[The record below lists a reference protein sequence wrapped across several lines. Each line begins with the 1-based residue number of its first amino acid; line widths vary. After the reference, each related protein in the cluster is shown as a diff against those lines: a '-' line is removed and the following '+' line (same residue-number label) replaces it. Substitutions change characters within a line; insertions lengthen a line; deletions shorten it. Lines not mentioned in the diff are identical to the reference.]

1 MAKNDA
7 RFPTVGASHHLAPGN
22 TPDMPELVP
31 SGSSTGARLKR
42 ATTVPF
48 DKPVAPRRRR
58 RAAWVALSI
67 AFWLA
72 LVAGGTSLIVAAT
85 GSGGSDDPPA
95 SDPDSRSDAYL
106 AAVDEFRSTWTAE
119 AITGLGA
126 TSIGITLET
135 KYDEFSQTTR
145 AYDALAQQCAALEG
159 TRSRFDALA
168 GVPPPTAPSPAQRS
182 TDESV
187 NARVDEATASNAP
200 LLAAAN
206 ELLADGRT
214 QLDTLDTLCDS
225 LTRLRPIADARASE
239 TTATATPLM
248 VPPGESEQVVTTSG
262 TVEFACSGD
271 TPCQPLASPA
281 RESYGAAISA
291 VNTRFD
297 DAAASFYSDHCPVTA
312 LADYCV
318 LAADLWSQRSA
329 VDTESAARFAKETP
343 LNSSVPLPEYSA
355 WLEKT
360 DAEFDAGEATLDD
373 WLTNYSGGAAAQP
386 GDSAFV
392 TVVSATADAAESS
405 FARLRDAARDAASG
419 GAEG

>member
-7 RFPTVGASHHLAPGN
+7 RFPSVGASHHLAPGN
-22 TPDMPELVP
+22 TPEMPELVP
-31 SGSSTGARLKR
+31 SGSTSGARLKR
-42 ATTVPF
+42 ATALPF
-48 DKPVAPRRRR
+48 AKPAAPRRRR
-58 RAAWVALSI
+58 RAAWVVLSI

-106 AAVDEFRSTWTAE
+106 AAVDEFRSTWSAQ

-145 AYDALAQQCAALEG
+145 AYDALAEQCAALDG

-168 GVPPPTAPSPAQRS
+168 GVPPPTAPSPDQRS

-187 NARVDEATASNAP
+187 NARVDEATASIAP

-206 ELLADGRT
+206 ELLSDGRT

-262 TVEFACSGD
+262 TVEFACPGD

-297 DAAASFYSDHCPVTA
+297 DAAAAFYSDHCPVTA

-318 LAADLWSQRSA
+318 LAADLWSKRSA
-329 VDTESAARFAKETP
+329 VDTESTARFAKETP
-343 LNSSVPLPEYSA
+343 LNAGVPLPEYSA
-355 WLEKT
+355 WLETT
-360 DAEFDAGEATLDD
+360 DAEFEAGQAALDD
-373 WLTNYSGGAAAQP
+373 WLTAYSGGDAAQP

-392 TVVSATADAAESS
+392 TVVSTTADAAESR
-405 FARLRDAARDAASG
+405 FAQLRDAASDAAAG
-419 GAEG
+419 

>member
-7 RFPTVGASHHLAPGN
+7 RFPTVGASHHLAPGS

-31 SGSSTGARLKR
+31 SGPSSGARLKR

-48 DKPVAPRRRR
+48 DKPVAPRRHR
-58 RAAWVALSI
+58 RAFRVALSV
-67 AFWLA
+67 AFWLT

-85 GSGGSDDPPA
+85 GSGGSDDRPA
-95 SDPDSRSDAYL
+95 SDPDSRSKAYVT
-106 AAVDEFRSTWTAE
+106 AVNEFRSSWSAE
-119 AITGLGA
+119 AIAGLGV

-135 KYDEFSQTTR
+135 KYDEFSQTPR
-145 AYDALAQQCAALEG
+145 AYDALAEQCAALDG

-168 GVPPPTAPSPAQRS
+168 DVPPPTTPSPAQRS

-187 NARVDEATASNAP
+187 NARVDEAAESIAP
-200 LLAAAN
+200 LAAAAN
-206 ELLADGRT
+206 ELLSDGRT
-214 QLDTLDTLCDS
+214 QLETLDTLCDS

-239 TTATATPLM
+239 TAATATPLM
-248 VPPGESEQVVTTSG
+248 VPPGQSEQVATTSG

-271 TPCQPLASPA
+271 APCQPLASPA
-281 RESYGAAISA
+281 RESYGAANSA

-297 DAAASFYSDHCPVTA
+297 DDAAAFYSDHCPVTA

-355 WLEKT
+355 WLEKA
-360 DAEFDAGEATLDD
+360 DAEFEAGQAALDG
-373 WLTNYSGGAAAQP
+373 WLTAYSGGTAAPP

-392 TVVSATADAAESS
+392 TVVSTTADTAESR
-405 FARLRDAARDAASG
+405 FAQLRDAASAAAAG
-419 GAEG
+419 

>member
-7 RFPTVGASHHLAPGN
+7 RFPSVGASHHLAPGN

-31 SGSSTGARLKR
+31 SGSSSGARLKR

-48 DKPVAPRRRR
+48 DAPAAPLRRR
-58 RAAWVALSI
+58 RAAWVVLSI

-72 LVAGGTSLIVAAT
+72 LVAGGTSLIVVAT
-85 GSGGSDDPPA
+85 GSDGSDGRPA
-95 SDPDSRSDAYL
+95 SDPDSRSEAYL
-106 AAVDEFRSTWTAE
+106 AAVDAFRSTWSAE
-119 AITGLGA
+119 AITGLGT

-135 KYDEFSQTTR
+135 KYDEFSQTPR
-145 AYDALAQQCAALEG
+145 SYDALAEQCAALDG
-159 TRSRFDALA
+159 TRGRFDALA
-168 GVPPPTAPSPAQRS
+168 DVPPPTAPSAAQRS
-182 TDESV
+182 ADESM
-187 NARVDEATASNAP
+187 NARVDEATASIAP
-200 LLAAAN
+200 LLSAAN
-206 ELLADGRT
+206 ELLSDGRT
-214 QLDTLDTLCDS
+214 QLETLDTLCGS

-239 TTATATPLM
+239 TAATATPLM

-271 TPCQPLASPA
+271 APCQPLASPA

-297 DAAASFYSDHCPVTA
+297 DAAAAFYSDHCPVTA

-360 DAEFDAGEATLDD
+360 DAEFDAGQAALDD
-373 WLTNYSGGAAAQP
+373 WLTAYSGGTAAPP

-392 TVVSATADAAESS
+392 TVVSTTADTAESR
-405 FARLRDAARDAASG
+405 FAQLRDAASAAAAG
-419 GAEG
+419 